1 MRFRSIS
8 TKLILA
14 FLGIGI
20 ISVAIIVIT
29 ARLNTRAEFI
39 RFLSDQSRTDII
51 SELSSYHRQNGSWNG
66 VQILFL
72 TIATPDPDLD
82 QGAQMRPFTLADT
95 NGYAIYSTSTRYK
108 PGGKI
113 SDNDLEHGIPIVENG
128 KIIGVYVPAP
138 MPFGGNPR
146 EREFIDRTN
155 LTLLYGALIGAAIA
169 WLLGIILSRTLTRP
183 IR

>member
-1 MRFRSIS
+1 MRSIT

-20 ISVAIIVIT
+20 ISVAIIFIT

-51 SELSSYHRQNGSWNG
+51 TQLSNYHHQNGSWDG
-66 VQILFL
+66 VKSVFVS
-72 TIATPDPDLD
+72 IATPGPDSDPGN
-82 QGAQMRPFTLADT
+82 QIRPFTLSDQ
-95 NGYAIYSTSTRYK
+95 NGNAIYSTSNRYQ

-113 SDNDLEHGIPIVENG
+113 YDTDLEHGIPITESGQVV
-128 KIIGVYVPAP
+128 GVYVPAP

-155 LTLLYGALIGAAIA
+155 LTLLYSALIGAAFA
-169 WLLGIILSRTLTRP
+169 WLLGIILSRTLT
-183 IR
+183 